1 MKLSSLPIRTLA
13 ALSMLAVS
21 GTAMA
26 QWSSDPT
33 VNTAVA
39 DGAGSQGTPIIR
51 AAAGGGVWIYFWE
64 GNAGPGLRPAIQRLN
79 ADGTRA
85 FPGNGIV
92 LAARTNTAS
101 FTTDMRSDA
110 AGNAYAAF
118 DDNSTGTQVT
128 RVQKILP
135 DGTLAWNGGA
145 GVVMPNSANSLN
157 CRLAACADGTVV
169 CMYQGPTSTQLNL
182 QRINADGTLGA
193 AWTIIEASRA
203 LSSSDL
209 QPGDAGGDVI
219 AMWVRGETTSFL
231 ARKGLK
237 IQKFNS
243 AGAAQWN
250 AGTPIDVYASG
261 TTPST
266 RSLGNGYFPSMVS
279 DSAGGAVIAWYDGGA
294 TRNAWLQHVVA
305 DGSLRFP
312 ANGLAMSSTSSATEY
327 RLSASVGYDP
337 AQGDY
342 VVAFET
348 SNTLQS
354 QFGLSAQRVSSDG
367 TIEWGPVGTVLSPV
381 AAGSNHKSFVNVQ
394 PAAGGTA
401 LVTWLDYQGANFPMH
416 VKSARL
422 DDTGA
427 NMWSGFL
434 GVATSNSS
442 KGRLG
447 VSPAGDGM
455 FVAAFSDNGSGT
467 DDVKAQNINI
477 DGTIGP
483 AATCFADFNND
494 GGIDGNDIES
504 YFVAWE
510 SGGGSAD
517 VNQDGGVDG
526 ADVEVFFAAWEAG
539 GC

>member
-1 MKLSSLPIRTLA
+1 MKLSSLPVRSLA
-13 ALSMLAVS
+13 AVSMLLVA

-51 AAAGGGVWIYFWE
+51 PAADGGVWIHFWE

-79 ADGTRA
+79 ADGTKA
-85 FPGNGIV
+85 FAGNGIV

-101 FTTDMRSDA
+101 YTTDMRTDA

-128 RVQKILP
+128 RVHKILP
-135 DGTLAWNGGA
+135 DGTLAWGAA
-145 GVVMPNSANSLN
+145 GVVMPGSASSLN
-157 CRLAACADGTVV
+157 CRLAACADGSIV
-169 CMYQGPTSTQLNL
+169 CMYQGASTQLNL

-209 QPGDAGGDVI
+209 QPGNAGGDVI

-237 IQKFNS
+237 IQKFDS

-250 AGTPIDVYASG
+250 AGTPIDVYASSG
-261 TTPST
+261 TAGAI
-266 RSLGNGYFPSMVS
+266 RSIGNGYFPSMVS
-279 DSAGGAVIAWYDGGA
+279 DSAGGAIIAWYDGGTA
-294 TRNAWLQHVVA
+294 RNAWLQHVVA
-305 DGSLRFP
+305 DGTQRFP
-312 ANGLAMSSTSSATEY
+312 ANGLAMSATPSSTEY

-337 AQGDY
+337 VQGDY

-348 SNTLQS
+348 SNTQQS

-367 TIEWGPVGTVLSPV
+367 AIEWGPVGTVLAPV

-394 PAAGGTA
+394 PAAGSTA
-401 LVTWLDYQGANFPMH
+401 LVTWFDYQGANFPMH

-422 DDTGA
+422 DDTGT

-434 GVATSNSS
+434 GVATSNTS

-447 VSPAGDGM
+447 VSATAGSDM
-455 FVAAFSDNGSGT
+455 FVVAFSDSGSGT

-504 YFVAWE
+504 YFGAWE
-510 SGGGSAD
+510 SGDNASD

>member
-1 MKLSSLPIRTLA
+1 MKLSASRLV
-13 ALSMLAVS
+13 ALIACSTVAVA

-26 QWSSDPT
+26 QWSADPT
-33 VNTAVA
+33 VNTVVA
-39 DGAGSQGTPIIR
+39 DGTGTQGTPIIR
-51 AAAGGGVWIYFWE
+51 AGADGGAWVFFWDNSAGGG
-64 GNAGPGLRPAIQRLN
+64 LRPTIQRLN

-85 FPGNGIV
+85 FAGNGIV
-92 LAARTNTAS
+92 LANRANTAS
-101 FTTDMRSDA
+101 YTADMRSDA
-110 AGNAYAAF
+110 SGNAYACF

-128 RVQKILP
+128 RVHKILP
-135 DGTLAWNGGA
+135 DGTLAWGA
-145 GVVMPNSANSLN
+145 GGVEMPGSASSLN
-157 CRLAACADGTVV
+157 SRVAACVDGSVV
-169 CMYQGPTSTQLNL
+169 CLYQGATTQLNL
-182 QRINADGTLGA
+182 QRINANGTLA
-193 AWTIIEASRA
+193 NAWTITEASRA
-203 LSSSDL
+203 LSGSDML
-209 QPGDAGGDVI
+209 PGNAGGDVVV
-219 AMWVRGETTSFL
+219 MWVRGETTSFL

-237 IQKFNS
+237 IQKFDA
-243 AGAAQWN
+243 AGVAQWN
-250 AGTPIDVYASG
+250 AGTPIDVYASSG
-261 TTPST
+261 TAGAI
-266 RSLGNGYFPSMVS
+266 RSIGNGYFPSMVS
-279 DSAGGAVIAWYDGGA
+279 DQAGGAVIAWYDGGTA
-294 TRNAWLQHVVA
+294 RNAWLQHVLA
-305 DGSLRFP
+305 DGSQRFP
-312 ANGLAMSSTSSATEY
+312 ANGLAMSSTSSATEF
-327 RLSASVGYDP
+327 RLSASVGYDA

-354 QFGLSAQRVSSDG
+354 QFGLSAQRVSSNG
-367 TIEWGPVGTVLSPV
+367 AIEWGPVGSVLAPV

-401 LVTWLDYQGANFPMH
+401 LVTWFDYQGANFPMH

-427 NMWSGFL
+427 NMWPSFL
-434 GVATSNSS
+434 GVATSGSS

-447 VSPAGDGM
+447 VTRTAGSDM
-455 FVAAFSDNGSGT
+455 FIVAFSDNGSGT

-510 SGGGSAD
+510 SGGESAD

-526 ADVEVFFAAWEAG
+526 SDVEVFFAAWEAG